1 MSLLPLILTLLLH
14 QAISF
19 PSHFVKM
26 REIIDGV
33 AQIRLIQSFL
43 FPSFDNA
50 IPSLQQEYD
59 RVSVSYDQLDGG
71 PVAEA
76 IGINDF
82 RRKVG
87 FLSKGNMLETA
98 VGTGLQLPYY
108 NWDKIERFTG
118 VDLSEGMLRQAN
130 QKAQKI
136 ESFSSKINLVQ
147 GNVESLPFSDNQV
160 LTAFIIYLEKFY
172 L

>member
-1 MSLLPLILTLLLH
+1 MEGVG
-14 QAISF
+14 AIGLF
-19 PSHFVKM
+19 
-26 REIIDGV
+26 
-33 AQIRLIQSFL
+33 QSFII
-43 FPSFDNA
+43 PSVDSA
-50 IPSLQQEYD
+50 IPSLQREYD

-82 RRKVG
+82 RRKLG

-108 NWDKIERFTG
+108 NWDNIEHFTG
-118 VDLSEGMLRQAN
+118 VDLSEGMLQQAN

-136 ESFSSKINLVQ
+136 ESFSRKIKLIQ

-160 LTAFIIYLEKFY
+160 LNSFHHSP
-172 L
+172 